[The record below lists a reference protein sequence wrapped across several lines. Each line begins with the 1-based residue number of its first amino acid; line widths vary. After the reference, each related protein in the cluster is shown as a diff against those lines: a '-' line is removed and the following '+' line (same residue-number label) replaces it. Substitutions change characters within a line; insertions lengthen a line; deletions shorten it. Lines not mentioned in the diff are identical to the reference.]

1 MVVIMLNLLDEYS
14 LKVGRKDACGM
25 TKDLIERDADNLL
38 SPEEIEEILAEL
50 EKEWNELNS
59 QKK

>member
-1 MVVIMLNLLDEYS
+1 
-14 LKVGRKDACGM
+14 M